1 MSDDCIV
8 VALVSGKGGTGKTTL
23 TANFAIELASSPK
36 TDVSGHQEDRKSKV
50 LVIDNDYATG
60 GASYLLA
67 GGERL
72 KSGSEAEK
80 IRTSACFYDC
90 YAINISPEDVTP
102 LGLIFSD
109 SSVGDFAVDVLLNSL
124 AWWRSPDSESSE
136 EETPSMTDRA
146 KAESFV
152 DHDLLPYYEKLL
164 KRFRKEYDFILI
176 DSRGG
181 ADTRASVAA
190 VIADAII
197 IVSEP
202 GEVAAKQDTSFVET
216 LRRMAEEVE
225 RPVGPIALILNRVL
239 EAERERGVRK
249 GMKVIGR
256 LPISQRVVECYR
268 HTELIFDS
276 APADPFCIAAIDA
289 YKHWFPQE
297 RGVCQARMRTARILQ
312 HLREFFGQLRI
323 YLTWS
328 AAILAIVSGV
338 GVIWFGA
345 KGIADQLGWLQPVL
359 WIGFVVGLA
368 LFVVLCV
375 GAFNRQR
382 RGQRAFT

>member
-1 MSDDCIV
+1 MNDDCIV
-8 VALVSGKGGTGKTTL
+8 VAFVSGKGGTGKTTL
-23 TANFAIELASSPK
+23 TANFATELASSIK
-36 TDVSGHQEDRKSKV
+36 TDVTGHQEDRKSKV

-60 GASYLLA
+60 GTSYLLA

-72 KSGSEAEK
+72 KSGAEAEK
-80 IRTSACFYDC
+80 IKTSACFYDC

-102 LGLIFSD
+102 LGLLFND
-109 SSVGDFAVDVLLNSL
+109 PSVGDFEIDVLLNSL
-124 AWWRSPDSESSE
+124 AWWRAPDSESSE
-136 EETPSMTDRA
+136 EETPGVSDRM

-152 DHDLLPYYEKLL
+152 DHELLPYYEKLL
-164 KRFRKEYDFILI
+164 ERFRKEYDFILI

-190 VIADAII
+190 VVADAII

-216 LRRMAEEVE
+216 MRRMAAEVG
-225 RPVGPIALILNRVL
+225 RPVGPVAIILNRVL
-239 EAERERGVRK
+239 DAERELGIRE

-268 HTELIFDS
+268 HTQLIFDQ

-297 RGVCQARMRTARILQ
+297 RGVCQARMRMAKLMANMRA
-312 HLREFFGQLRI
+312 FFRQLGD
-323 YLTWS
+323 YLSWCC
-328 AAILAIVSGV
+328 AILAIIAGGGGV
-338 GVIWFGA
+338 WGHLRGEHLPA
-345 KGIADQLGWLQPVL
+345 TWLQPINMVTL
-359 WIGFVVGLA
+359 VIGFALLA
-368 LFVVLCV
+368 VLIFGV
-375 GAFNRQR
+375 SNRKKR
-382 RGQRAFT
+382 RQNFPS